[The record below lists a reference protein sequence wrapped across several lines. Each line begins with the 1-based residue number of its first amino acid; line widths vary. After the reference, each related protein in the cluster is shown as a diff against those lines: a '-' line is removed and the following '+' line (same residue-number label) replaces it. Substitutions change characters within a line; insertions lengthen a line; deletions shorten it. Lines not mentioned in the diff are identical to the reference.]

1 MESDMRKKYKKF
13 IPLFKNNK
21 KVVENYFFMTALQ
34 LISSAFGIL
43 IYPYLIRVM
52 GGESYGLYVY
62 ALAITSYFI
71 GLISFGFNFPG
82 VKAIS
87 QNKTDISVK
96 SEIVSSILTSKFYLG
111 ILSFLLFVILLFS
124 IPFLKENKL
133 ILIIVFTQ
141 VIAEIIYPSWY
152 FQGVQKMKIVTYIQ
166 LTLRILS
173 VPFIFI
179 LVKSPN
185 DVWLYALIASSTVI
199 VSSIFLFS
207 YLIYTENLTIR
218 FQQFNKTRN
227 YFKDALPFFWSSTA
241 GTIKQES
248 VTIIIGAFF
257 GMKDVAL
264 YDLANKL
271 IMLPRMLTMSIN
283 SALFPKIIENVKTE
297 TVKKIIKYE
306 TLIGLAVVLF
316 IVAFGYWIVLIL
328 GGKEMVDAYPLAI
341 ILSFTVLVWLV
352 VGCYINFV
360 FVPQR
365 RYYFVTRNQIV
376 ALISFFI
383 LVIPAV
389 LWSANIMAIVA
400 ALTISG
406 FSEIIYSHYLIKKHK
421 LL

>member
-1 MESDMRKKYKKF
+1 MQNKYKKF
-13 IPLFKNNK
+13 ISIFKNNG

-43 IYPYLIRVM
+43 IYPYLIRMM

-87 QNKTDISVK
+87 ENKTNVNIK
-96 SEIVSSILTSKFYLG
+96 SEIVSSILTSKIYLG
-111 ILSFLLFVILLFS
+111 GLSVFIFLILLFS
-124 IPFLKENKL
+124 IPFLRENKL
-133 ILIIVFTQ
+133 IIVIVFTQ
-141 VIAEIIYPSWY
+141 VIAEILYPSWY

-185 DVWLYALIASSTVI
+185 DVWVYALIASSTVI
-199 VSSIFLFS
+199 ASSIFLFS

-218 FQQFNKTRN
+218 FQQFNKTRT

-283 SALFPKIIENVKTE
+283 SALFPKVIENVKSA
-297 TVKKIIKYE
+297 TVKKIIRYE

-316 IVAFGYWIVLIL
+316 IVVFGYWLIL
-328 GGKEMVDAYPLAI
+328 LLGAKDMIAAYPLAI

-365 RYYFVTRNQIV
+365 KYYFVTRNQII
-376 ALISFFI
+376 ALVSFFI
-383 LVIPAV
+383 LVIPAII
-389 LWSANIMAIVA
+389 WFNNIMLIVA

-406 FSEIIYSHYLIKKHK
+406 FSEIVYSNYLIKKNK